1 MCRQSEANPGHLL
14 CADSQGLI
22 QDTCRVHAASYRLV
36 RTLVVVC
43 SQSHASQD
51 TCCVHAASYRLVRTL
66 IVCSQELART
76 FVVCSQELARTFV
89 VCM

>member
-1 MCRQSEANPGHLL
+1 MCRQRGANLGHLL

-36 RTLVVVC
+36 RTL
-43 SQSHASQD
+43 
-51 TCCVHAASYRLVRTL
+51 

-76 FVVCSQELARTFV
+76 FVVCV
-89 VCM
+89 

>member
-51 TCCVHAASYRLVRTL
+51 TCCVHAASHRLVRTP
-66 IVCSQELART
+66 
-76 FVVCSQELARTFV
+76 VVVRRQAYINTKSVHSKLRGI
-89 VCM
+89 